1 MTSIASNARCAV
13 LAAATVVAL
22 GLAASPAMALNAVCE
37 VLPTSDGFAA
47 LRAGPSADA
56 RLIARMK
63 TGHSVHLRARNQ
75 GEIIRSGP
83 WTQVIYWPNGEL
95 YIPSQPEFRTGRI
108 GWVAQR
114 LIGDCG

>member
-1 MTSIASNARCAV
+1 MTRLASTAT
-13 LAAATVVAL
+13 LAAAFFAL
-22 GLAASPAMALNAVCE
+22 MGAASPAKAINAVCE
-37 VLPTSDGFAA
+37 VLPTPDGFAA

-75 GEIIRSGP
+75 GEVIRSGR
-83 WTQVIYWPNGEL
+83 WTQVISWNGEL
-95 YIPSQPEFRTGRI
+95 NIPSQPEFRTGRI

>member
-1 MTSIASNARCAV
+1 MTCRASKATIATALCAIM
-13 LAAATVVAL
+13 LAAK
-22 GLAASPAMALNAVCE
+22 PAMAINAVCE
-37 VLPTSDGFAA
+37 VRPTPDGFAA

-63 TGHSVHLRARNQ
+63 SGHSVHLRARNQ
-75 GEIIRSGP
+75 GEVIRSGP
-83 WTQVIYWPNGEL
+83 WTQVIYWNGEL

>member
-1 MTSIASNARCAV
+1 MTRLPSHARRTA
-13 LAAATVVAL
+13 LAAAVCAL
-22 GLAASPAMALNAVCE
+22 MGAASPAMAINAVCE

-56 RLIARMK
+56 RMIARMK

-75 GEIIRSGP
+75 GEVIRSGP

-95 YIPSQPEFRTGRI
+95 YLPSQPEFRTGQI

>member
-1 MTSIASNARCAV
+1 VTCRASKAT
-13 LAAATVVAL
+13 LAAAFCAL
-22 GLAASPAMALNAVCE
+22 MMAASPAMAINAVCE

-75 GEIIRSGP
+75 GEVIRSGS
-83 WTQVIYWPNGEL
+83 WTQVIYWNGEL

>member
-1 MTSIASNARCAV
+1 MTLIVSKARRAAFASAV
-13 LAAATVVAL
+13 LAL
-22 GLAASPAMALNAVCE
+22 GLAASPALALNSVCE
-37 VLPTSDGFAA
+37 VLPTRDGFAA

-63 TGHSVHLRARNQ
+63 TGHNVRLRARNQ

-83 WTQVIYWPNGEL
+83 WTQVIYWRDGEL
-95 YIPSQPEFRTGRI
+95 YMPGQPEFRTGQV

>member
-1 MTSIASNARCAV
+1 MTRFASHARHTAF
-13 LAAATVVAL
+13 AAAVCAL
-22 GLAASPAMALNAVCE
+22 MGAASPALAINAVCE

-56 RLIARMK
+56 RMIARMK

-75 GEIIRSGP
+75 GEVIRSGP

-95 YIPSQPEFRTGRI
+95 FTPGQPEFRSGKI

>member
-1 MTSIASNARCAV
+1 MTRLASKAT
-13 LAAATVVAL
+13 LAAAFFAL
-22 GLAASPAMALNAVCE
+22 MGAVSPAKAINAVCE
-37 VLPTSDGFAA
+37 VLPTPDGFAA

-75 GEIIRSGP
+75 GEVIRSGA
-83 WTQVIYWPNGEL
+83 WTQVIYWNGEL
-95 YIPSQPEFRTGRI
+95 YLPSQPEFRTGRI